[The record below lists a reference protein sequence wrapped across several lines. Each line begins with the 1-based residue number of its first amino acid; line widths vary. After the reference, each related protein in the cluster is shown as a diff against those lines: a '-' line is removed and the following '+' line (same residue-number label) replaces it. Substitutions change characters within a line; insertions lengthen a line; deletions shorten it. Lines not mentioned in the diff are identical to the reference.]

1 MASRALSRSLHS
13 SRNHLIA
20 YLPSLSAAATYFR
33 AFCSDYDRSGRT
45 VNVEIMVESASD
57 KNEGLPLTS
66 WGPLGAGDA
75 RFPLP
80 GQMGIGT
87 VDAENAEEQF
97 QAPLLLGRPKPSDL
111 MTSELP
117 LDRHVDIFHQLKG
130 QIPNLMKERSKEVK
144 RDDVESLE
152 KRLLNKDGNSQ
163 EEPVVPNSSDATSD
177 YLLECSFFEC
187 PTLLKKDF
195 NALFPEMDL
204 THTDFTVITL
214 CQKTLNDMTG
224 WSEDVDNE
232 REELLHS
239 FFDAAQSMAD
249 TLKTAGFWADF
260 IDPSSGKPFLS
271 AYTNATL
278 FETDE
283 RFRHLGFEIED
294 LGCCKVIRHHTW
306 GTHAYVG
313 CVFTTAPIG
322 HPVIRELTTKL

>member
-1 MASRALSRSLHS
+1 MASHALSRSLHS

-33 AFCSDYDRSGRT
+33 AFCSDHDRSGRT
-45 VNVEIMVESASD
+45 INVEIMVESASD

-66 WGPLGAGDA
+66 WGPLGKGDA

-80 GQMGIGT
+80 GQMGIGSLES
-87 VDAENAEEQF
+87 ENTEEQNE
-97 QAPLLLGRPKPSDL
+97 APLLLGRPKRSDL
-111 MTSELP
+111 LTTELP
-117 LDRHVDIFHQLKG
+117 FDRHIDIYHQFKS
-130 QIPNLMKERSKEVK
+130 QIPTLLKEKSKELRK
-144 RDDVESLE
+144 EDLESLE
-152 KRLLNKDGNSQ
+152 KRLINGSGTIQDKDGG
-163 EEPVVPNSSDATSD
+163 VPAPLGNDD

-195 NALFPEMDL
+195 NALFPGMDL
-204 THTDFTVITL
+204 THADFTVITL
-214 CQKTLNDMTG
+214 CQKTVNDMTG
-224 WSEDVDNE
+224 WSEEVDFE

-239 FFDAAQSMAD
+239 FFDAAQSMTD
-249 TLKTAGFWADF
+249 TLKAAGFWADF

-271 AYTNATL
+271 AHTNATF

-294 LGCCKVIRHHTW
+294 LGCCKVIRHHKW

-313 CVFTTAPIG
+313 CVFTTAPMN
-322 HPVIRELTTKL
+322 HKVIQELTAKL